1 MSSPYLGGGSQVDR
15 LVGRRPTIRDVARLA
30 GVSPTTV
37 SNALNGHTGRL
48 SVATADRL
56 RRACDELNFVPDEL
70 GRQLRRGHAKMIG
83 LVVPS
88 VANPFWGEFIRAVEE
103 AARPSDFSVLTMSS
117 DRIPERERSY
127 AESMYRLGI
136 RGVLFGTSPLSLNH
150 LSSLCE
156 QGLHIVVFDRR
167 FRRGD
172 LKAIDYVTTDNRY
185 GGYLSTKTLLD
196 LGHRRIGFLSG
207 PIATAS
213 RRDRFAGYRRALT
226 EAGIEFRPSWVWA
239 GHETARSGIRRA
251 VSSAAPGRLSC

>member
-1 MSSPYLGGGSQVDR
+1 
-15 LVGRRPTIRDVARLA
+15 
-30 GVSPTTV
+30 
-37 SNALNGHTGRL
+37 
-48 SVATADRL
+48 
-56 RRACDELNFVPDEL
+56 
-70 GRQLRRGHAKMIG
+70 
-83 LVVPS
+83 
-88 VANPFWGEFIRAVEE
+88 
-103 AARPSDFSVLTMSS
+103 
-117 DRIPERERSY
+117 
-127 AESMYRLGI
+127 MYRLGI

-167 FRRGD
+167 FRRGN

-239 GHETARSGIRRA
+239 GSRDSAFGDPEGGELGRAGALELLGNDSSMTAMIAINDMYAIGA
-251 VSSAAPGRLSC
+251 YAAPVERSFRA